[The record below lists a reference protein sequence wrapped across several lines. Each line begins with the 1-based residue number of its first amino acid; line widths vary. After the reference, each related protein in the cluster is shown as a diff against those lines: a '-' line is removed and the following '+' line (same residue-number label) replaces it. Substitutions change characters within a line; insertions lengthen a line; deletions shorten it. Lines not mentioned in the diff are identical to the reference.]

1 MKNLSIV
8 FLSILFESL
17 PFLLLG
23 AFISAIIEHYVSEEK
38 MAKMFPKNIFLGSI
52 VGIFLGFFLPAC
64 DCAVIPISKKLIEKK
79 VPISVAVSFML
90 ASPIINPVVLLSTYT
105 AFSKVDMNIF
115 YYRLFLGIIVSL
127 IIGIIMGMLF
137 KDKEILKERK
147 EEVEEK
153 KIDEDEFAELEKYT
167 KHNHHFINTI
177 KSILEDTSIDFY
189 GVLKY
194 LMIGAIIASS
204 IQVFMPRSILT
215 FFNANP
221 VLSIIVLMIFAYLIS
236 LCSNSDSFIGRSLL
250 NTFGSTGVIAY
261 LILGPMIDIKNTIV
275 LMGHFKSKF
284 VWCFIGLIFL
294 FVFLFSLVV
303 GVL

>member
-64 DCAVIPISKKLIEKK
+64 DCAVIPISKRLIQKR

-105 AFSKVDMNIF
+105 AFSKVDMSIF
-115 YYRLFLGIIVSL
+115 YYRLILGIIVSL
-127 IIGIIMGMLF
+127 IIGIIMGIIF
-137 KDKEILKERK
+137 KDKEILKDS
-147 EEVEEK
+147 VEELK
-153 KIDEDEFAELEKYT
+153 EDTLEDDFKELEKYT
-167 KHNHHFINTI
+167 KNNHYFFNNV
-177 KSILEDTSIDFY
+177 KSILEDTSKDFY
-189 GVLKY
+189 DVLKY
-194 LMIGAIIASS
+194 LMVGAIIASS

-221 VLSIIVLMIFAYLIS
+221 ICSIIVLMIFAYLIS

-250 NTFGSTGVIAY
+250 NTFGSTGVLAY

-275 LMGHFKSKF
+275 LMGNFKSKF
-284 VWCFIGLIFL
+284 VWSFIGLIFL